1 MVRQK
6 KEDIEKEDIKEK
18 NITNTPKEKKSAK
31 PKPQETRFE
40 ASMLAESLG
49 ISKYDFFLI
58 CKEKQISKN
67 DFITESE
74 LVELYNKII
83 RR

>member
-1 MVRQK
+1 MTNK
-6 KEDIEKEDIKEK
+6 KEDIKAENKKE
-18 NITNTPKEKKSAK
+18 TPKKSIPKKTV
-31 PKPQETRFE
+31 PKEQKYE
-40 ASMLAESLG
+40 ANMIADSLG
-49 ISKYDFFLI
+49 INKYDFFLI